1 MLQLAGK
8 FTHLE
13 GLAPSAQRQHFRI
26 STNPALPKALA
37 REAAFLCRGGAVPPG
52 FALYLA
58 HEDGQEALEGAPAGA
73 AKGALPTSAVYLC
86 DGDILRVSSTAKSY
100 RVVFRRGTR
109 HQSILLTERCNHYC
123 LMCSQPP
130 RDEQDDWLIE
140 ETERLIPLLPQD
152 TLELGF
158 TGGEPTIYGE
168 RLVNLL
174 RLTDR
179 LLPYT
184 SVHLLSNGR
193 RFADRKFA
201 EAYAAVQHHDL
212 MVGIPVYSDDPSRHN
227 YVVQAEGA
235 FDETIAGILNLKLLR
250 QRVEIRVVVHAQ
262 TIDRLPKLAEF
273 IARNLLFVDHVALMG
288 LEITGFTRGNLK
300 KLWID
305 PYDYRQVLE
314 EAVEIL
320 SAYRV
325 PVKVYN
331 HQLCVV
337 TPRVREFCVQSISDW
352 KNEYLPQCSGCDLR
366 AQCGGF
372 FSSQI
377 KYRHSDHIAA
387 QRLSPVRL
395 AAETGP

>member
-1 MLQLAGK
+1 MLQLAGE
-8 FTHLE
+8 FAQLD
-13 GLAPSAQRQHFRI
+13 GLAPSVQRQHFRI
-26 STNPALPKALA
+26 STNPALPKTLA
-37 REAAFLCRGGAVPPG
+37 HEAAFLCQSDAVPPG

-58 HEDGQEALEGAPAGA
+58 PEGGHAALEGAPAGA
-73 AKGALPTSAVYLC
+73 AKGVLPASADYLC

-100 RVVFRRGTR
+100 RVVFRRHSR

-152 TLELGF
+152 TVELGL
-158 TGGEPTIYGE
+158 TGGEPTVYGE
-168 RLVNLL
+168 RLINLL

-212 MVGIPVYSDDPSRHN
+212 MVGIPLYSDDPSRHN

-235 FDETIAGILNLKLLR
+235 FDETIAGILNLKLLQ

-300 KLWID
+300 QLWID
-305 PYDYRQVLE
+305 PYDYRQILQ
-314 EAVEIL
+314 EAVDIL
-320 SAYRV
+320 AAYRM
-325 PVKVYN
+325 PVEVYN

-337 TPRVREFCVQSISDW
+337 TPRVRAFCVQSISDW
-352 KNEYLPQCSGCDLR
+352 KNEYLPQCTACDLR

-372 FSSQI
+372 FSSQV

-395 AAETGP
+395 SAEIAP